1 MPSRNK
7 LKPALPPTWWL
18 SLEGLYSWTYLPK
31 GRVQVRQISK
41 PSHKTYA
48 NNIFRRHRGGKIFC
62 KFPIAVHMV
71 DLNPVEYL
79 IIDDASNGENEEPL
93 ASPEP
98 SISEADEDRPGVLLN
113 DSDASL
119 D

>member
-1 MPSRNK
+1 
-7 LKPALPPTWWL
+7 
-18 SLEGLYSWTYLPK
+18 
-31 GRVQVRQISK
+31 
-41 PSHKTYA
+41 
-48 NNIFRRHRGGKIFC
+48 
-62 KFPIAVHMV
+62 MV
-71 DLNPVEYL
+71 DLNPVEY
-79 IIDDASNGENEEPL
+79 ITIDDVSSGENEEPL

>member
-1 MPSRNK
+1 M
-7 LKPALPPTWWL
+7 
-18 SLEGLYSWTYLPK
+18 
-31 GRVQVRQISK
+31 
-41 PSHKTYA
+41 SHKQALSHDYA
-48 NNIFRRHRGGKIFC
+48 NIPSCRHRGGKIFC

-79 IIDDASNGENEEPL
+79 ITDDASSGENEEPV

-113 DSDASL
+113 VTDASL